1 MIPVQINRYKRRW
14 DGEVVHKRV
23 ELQHEPKLVRG
34 SNELHKIKD
43 GYNVEDED
51 RDYYVLPE

>member
-23 ELQHEPKLVRG
+23 EFQHEPKLVRG
-34 SNELHKIKD
+34 SDELKSRC
-43 GYNVEDED
+43 NVKGL
-51 RDYYVLPE
+51 DYYVLPE